1 MAVKTTESGA
11 TYRNRLS
18 RSIVLA
24 IRLLMQQ
31 NKPDGSSLDKAAFV
45 VLALEKITESVNTSA
60 EAWEKRDYWVKAD
73 HFRLEWS
80 WVDQSRISLEKVVL
94 TQNWPEIA
102 RELIQ
107 VAQHLRSVQISANNR
122 IGEPWEG
129 AWELLSQ
136 RT

>member
-1 MAVKTTESGA
+1 MAVKTAESGA

-31 NKPDGSSLDKAAFV
+31 NKPDRSSLDKAAFV
-45 VLALEKITESVNTSA
+45 VLALEKIAESVNSSA

-73 HFRLEWS
+73 HFRSEWL
-80 WVDQSRISLEKVVL
+80 WVDQSKISLEKVVR
-94 TQNWPEIA
+94 TQDWPEIA
-102 RELIQ
+102 RELVQ
-107 VAQHLRSVQISANNR
+107 VAQHLRNVQISANNR

-129 AWELLSQ
+129 AWQLLSQ